1 MKKSK
6 IKLEGSFKM
15 KKATRLKQ
23 LIGKD
28 QILIIPGV
36 YDALRAKIAENSG
49 FEAIIMGGYP
59 TAASRLGQP
68 DVGYVTMTEMA
79 ENAKYIANAV
89 DIPLF
94 VDGDTGYG
102 NALSVMRTV
111 KEFEQAGVSG
121 IFFEDQKWPK
131 RCGHM
136 KGKRVISIE
145 EHCKKIEAAV
155 KAKEDPDLVIVA
167 RTDARA
173 VNGIDDAIKRGNAY
187 SKAGA
192 DLIFIEAPQS
202 VDELKLIAKSIKA
215 PKLVN
220 VIEHGRTPSLTAA
233 EYHKMGFDVVI
244 FPLSCIYTVSKALK
258 SLFKKLKEDGTT
270 KGIEKDMISFN
281 EFNKL
286 IGLPNY
292 RKLEEKFLTDSV
304 IKDKYG
310 SKEKLEEAMR
320 QGR

>member
-1 MKKSK
+1 MKKTTK
-6 IKLEGSFKM
+6 
-15 KKATRLKQ
+15 LKQ
-23 LIGKD
+23 LIKKD
-28 QILIIPGV
+28 EILIIPGV
-36 YDALRAKIAENSG
+36 YDALGAKIGENAG
-49 FEAIIMGGYP
+49 FKALIMGGYP
-59 TAASRLGQP
+59 TAASLLGQP
-68 DVGYVTMTEMA
+68 DVGYVTMTEMV
-79 ENAKYIANAV
+79 ENAKHIANSV
-89 DIPLF
+89 DISLF

-121 IFFEDQKWPK
+121 IFFEDQQWPK

-136 KGKRVISIE
+136 DGKKVISME

-173 VNGIDDAIKRGNAY
+173 VNGLDDAVKRGNAY
-187 SKAGA
+187 AEAGA
-192 DLIFIEAPQS
+192 DLIFVEAPQS
-202 VDELKLIAKSIKA
+202 IDELKIIAKSIKA

-220 VIEHGRTPSLTAA
+220 VVEHGRTPSLTAE
-233 EYHKMGFDVVI
+233 EYHDMGFDVVI
-244 FPLSCIYTVSKALK
+244 FPLSSIYTVSKALLG
-258 SLFKKLKEDGTT
+258 LFKELKEKGTT
-270 KGIEKDMISFN
+270 RDIEKDMISFN

-286 IGLPNY
+286 IGLPKY
-292 RKLEEKFLTDSV
+292 RKLEEEFLTDSV

-310 SKEKLEEAMR
+310 NLENLEEAMR